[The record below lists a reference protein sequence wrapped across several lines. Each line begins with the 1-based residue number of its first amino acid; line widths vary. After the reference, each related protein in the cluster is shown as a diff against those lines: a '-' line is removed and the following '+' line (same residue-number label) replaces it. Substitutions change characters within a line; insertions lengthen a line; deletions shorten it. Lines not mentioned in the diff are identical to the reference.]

1 MNSKGYTLIEL
12 MVALAITSIVMV
24 LVFGMLFFQT
34 RSYDREGMLSDAQQ
48 NVRIATDEMVRNIRM
63 AGGGIPKVPLYTGA
77 ITGSV
82 NNAAYPIMI
91 IDGARLSGNLL
102 DQTTTTTNMNDSII
116 VIYADDN
123 KSLANTTLQA
133 SMSAA
138 APSIIVPTNTA
149 NVANGFTVAGI
160 TPSGTSTA
168 FIIVDQG
175 AYPSRADLFLVT
187 GFNNLGNGTTQLL
200 VDTVT
205 PQAAMFNNVGA
216 GSGHQSSATSFG
228 IYNVGARVRAV
239 KVVRYDFSPYM
250 TNFPITSLVNGDT
263 KANPIAEYFG
273 NRITGN
279 PPAGTPQATAAD
291 PSNDNNQALSI
302 QYSTISA
309 GASTGSF
316 VSVPPAN
323 PYTIGT
329 VRITLT
335 ARTVRPID
343 ASGGAKV
350 PRVRVL
356 TTDIQPRSFNVF

>member
-1 MNSKGYTLIEL
+1 MNCKGFTLIEL
-12 MVALAITSIVMV
+12 MVALVITSIVMI

-48 NVRIATDEMVRNIRM
+48 NVRIATDELVRNIRM
-63 AGGGIPKVPLYTGA
+63 AGGGIPKVPLYTGT
-77 ITGSV
+77 ITGSA

-91 IDGARLSGNLL
+91 VDGARLSGNLL
-102 DQTTTTTNMNDSII
+102 DMTTTITNMNDSII

-123 KSLANTTLQA
+123 KSLANTALQA
-133 SMSAA
+133 SMSAST
-138 APSIIVPTNTA
+138 PIIVPTNTA
-149 NVANGFTVAGI
+149 NIANGFAVPGI

-175 AYPSRADLFLVT
+175 AFPSRADLFLVT

-200 VDTVT
+200 VDTLT
-205 PQAAMFNNVGA
+205 PQAAAFNNVGA
-216 GSGHQSSATSFG
+216 GSGHSQSFVNFGQYSA
-228 IYNVGARVRAV
+228 GARVRAV
-239 KVVRYDFSPYM
+239 KVVRYDFSPYL
-250 TNFPITSLVNGDT
+250 TNFPITSLVNGD
-263 KANPIAEYFG
+263 ASASPIAEYFG

-279 PPAGTPQATAAD
+279 SLAGTPQATPGD
-291 PSNDNNQALSI
+291 PGNDNNQALSI
-302 QYSTISA
+302 QYSTIAA

-316 VSVPPAN
+316 VSVPLAN
-323 PYTIGT
+323 PYTLGT